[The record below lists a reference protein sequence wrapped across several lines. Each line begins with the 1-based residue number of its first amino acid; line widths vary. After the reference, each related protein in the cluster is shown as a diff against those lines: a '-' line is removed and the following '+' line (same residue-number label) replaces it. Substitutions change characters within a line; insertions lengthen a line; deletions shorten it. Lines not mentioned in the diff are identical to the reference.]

1 MYVYAVFFHR
11 NSFIIAAN
19 PFCSPLAQNEVVG
32 NFVVHLPFSISHF
45 AKSEVSEAQQQRQQ
59 HPKCWPLP
67 NRQAD
72 IAVAVIILVRSS
84 RNSSSSDVQWP
95 RQLKFCAVWRQ
106 PLLSRADGTRTTLSP
121 RPWQSLFC
129 LNKSSVTT
137 TAAAMALRPNGR
149 MKCN

>member
-1 MYVYAVFFHR
+1 MTFLFHFMLLSPLPPHTHTHTHTYAVFFHR

-45 AKSEVSEAQQQRQQ
+45 AKSEVSEAQQQQ

-72 IAVAVIILVRSS
+72 VAVIILVR
-84 RNSSSSDVQWP
+84 
-95 RQLKFCAVWRQ
+95 
-106 PLLSRADGTRTTLSP
+106 
-121 RPWQSLFC
+121 
-129 LNKSSVTT
+129 
-137 TAAAMALRPNGR
+137 TAAAAAATSSGQGN
-149 MKCN
+149 